1 MLRDCCA
8 LLGLEPGLLIA
19 GRYRLERKLADG
31 GMGTV
36 WVARHVTLDC
46 RIAVKFVCGAGAEAA
61 AQFEQEAKM
70 AAMLGSKT
78 DYVVRIFDFGVDD
91 GMPFIAMELL
101 EGEDLGARLSRSGA
115 LPPADVAPIAAQ
127 VACALKKAHA
137 LGVVHH
143 DLKPENVFLV
153 RRDDEERVKLLDFG
167 LAKLIEPGGPARL
180 TQPMGTLHYMAPELL
195 TSHRADHRADLWSFA
210 VVLYRAVTG
219 ALPFD
224 NESLA
229 ELVMDICT
237 GAATP
242 ATTQLPE
249 LDGRLDTFFARAL
262 RRDPDERF
270 QQAEEMAR
278 SFAEAARVTWRPP
291 PTTSAPPPPLP
302 SISPSAYEPWPER
315 TRRSLL
321 ELTRGLAAGY

>member
-19 GRYRLERKLADG
+19 GRYQLERKLADG

-36 WVARHVTLDC
+36 WVARHVALDC

-78 DYVVRIFDFGVDD
+78 DFVVRIFDFGVDD

-101 EGEDLGARLSRSGA
+101 EGEDLGARLARSGA
-115 LPPADVAPIAAQ
+115 LPPEDVATIAAQ

-167 LAKLIEPGGPARL
+167 LAKLIEPGGSARL

-195 TSHRADHRADLWSFA
+195 TSHRADHRADLL
-210 VVLYRAVTG
+210 VVRCG
-219 ALPFD
+219 ALPRRHRR
-224 NESLA
+224 
-229 ELVMDICT
+229 
-237 GAATP
+237 AALRQRVPRRAGHGYLHGRGDARDHP
-242 ATTQLPE
+242 APRARRPPR
-249 LDGRLDTFFARAL
+249 RLLRARAPARPGRALPAGRGDGALL
-262 RRDPDERF
+262 RRGR
-270 QQAEEMAR
+270 AR
-278 SFAEAARVTWRPP
+278 LVAPAAHDQRAAAA
-291 PTTSAPPPPLP
+291 SL
-302 SISPSAYEPWPER
+302 ISPGAYEPWPER